1 MVHTCSNEYPESRSW
16 PGAYGQVLQ
25 VIALPA
31 VYGGMA
37 YSSNLV
43 HGMRKSVKA
52 EALDQRVCT
61 WFTLSHKQSAYH
73 IPLHLPPVRRMPFIA
88 PLQGMTRLYQFH
100 VGATRENCIEWR
112 WVEGIE
118 AETRTGLRWNTST
131 CVSLA
136 LSSRVFQVQSYVDT
150 PSILQLPPSQQ
161 ESIAISRSECCNA
174 AWFAKSP
181 NCRGTKWIHHLQAYQ
196 ASRTSRF
203 QFDVIIQNDTTC
215 ADHTF
220 VCQCLKMRTG
230 DWINADASRTSRF
243 GCLLWISLELR
254 NVEVVWRQSSQT
266 RVVQEWN
273 LLLCWRHVWVLDS
286 WLRSAMYHNVSW
298 GLTDRHVCVWPYG
311 IIGGRL
317 ASLKH
322 AACKSKIKYETR
334 CAQNSESDVLI

>member
-1 MVHTCSNEYPESRSW
+1 MIRWSRQPLSICQSNSQAKQCANFGNSCDLIGNLFSKFCLFNIWFFLVVHTCSNEYPESRSW

-136 LSSRVFQVQSYVDT
+136 LSSRIFQVQSYVDT

-161 ESIAISRSECCNA
+161 ESIAISRRGICLVCQVS
-174 AWFAKSP
+174 
-181 NCRGTKWIHHLQAYQ
+181 CRGTKWIHHLQAYQ

-215 ADHTF
+215 ADPITISHF
-220 VCQCLKMRTG
+220 RLSMPE
-230 DWINADASRTSRF
+230 DANR
-243 GCLLWISLELR
+243 
-254 NVEVVWRQSSQT
+254 
-266 RVVQEWN
+266 
-273 LLLCWRHVWVLDS
+273 
-286 WLRSAMYHNVSW
+286 
-298 GLTDRHVCVWPYG
+298 
-311 IIGGRL
+311 RL
-317 ASLKH
+317 
-322 AACKSKIKYETR
+322 
-334 CAQNSESDVLI
+334 N